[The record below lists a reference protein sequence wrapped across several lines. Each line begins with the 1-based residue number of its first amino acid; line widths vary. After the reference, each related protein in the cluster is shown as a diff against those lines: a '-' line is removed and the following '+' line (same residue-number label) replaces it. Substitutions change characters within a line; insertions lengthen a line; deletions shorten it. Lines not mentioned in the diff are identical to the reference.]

1 MLGIDRS
8 AAFQFDPCSES
19 PHLGDSDPDSFQR
32 HVVLTLTDHLGC
44 VQEGGHERNVNRL
57 LLLPDFPVNGEVA
70 FEFVGVAVAMP
81 SEILRQDVSVSCWWK
96 RCRV

>member
-1 MLGIDRS
+1 VLGIDRS
-8 AAFQFDPCSES
+8 GAFEFDPCSES

-32 HVVLTLTDHLGC
+32 HVVLTATDHLGRF
-44 VQEGGHERNVNRL
+44 QEGGHERNVNRL

-70 FEFVGVAVAMP
+70 FESIGVAVAMP

-96 RCRV
+96 RC